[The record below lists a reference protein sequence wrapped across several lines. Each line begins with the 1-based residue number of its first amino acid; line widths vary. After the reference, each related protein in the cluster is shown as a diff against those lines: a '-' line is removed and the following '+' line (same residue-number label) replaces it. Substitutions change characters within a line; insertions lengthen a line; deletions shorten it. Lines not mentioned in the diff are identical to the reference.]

1 MSLFTKLCCPEEE
14 TGTSADWTLDE
25 QELRS
30 IFNEKT
36 KILVLNSPMNPTG
49 KVFSLKE
56 LQLIAELCIKYNV
69 LCVADEVYEW
79 HVYEPAKHVKIG
91 RL

>member
-1 MSLFTKLCCPEEE
+1 MCSPEEE

-30 IFNEKT
+30 IFSEKT
-36 KILVLNSPMNPTG
+36 KILVLNTPMNPLG
-49 KVFSLKE
+49 KVFNLKE

-69 LCVADEVYEW
+69 LCVSDEVYEW
-79 HVYEPAKHVKIG
+79 NVFEPAKHIKIG
-91 RL
+91 RP